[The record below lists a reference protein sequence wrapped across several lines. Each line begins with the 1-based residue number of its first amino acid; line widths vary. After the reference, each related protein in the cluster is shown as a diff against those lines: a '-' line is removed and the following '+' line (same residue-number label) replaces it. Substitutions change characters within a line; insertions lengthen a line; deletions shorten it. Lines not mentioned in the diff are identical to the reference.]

1 MTVAVQLGDPRT
13 PGATALLQ
21 ASHALME
28 ELFPSESNHYLSVN
42 SLCTPD
48 IRFFT
53 ATEDENT
60 LGCAALALKDGYG
73 EVKSM
78 YVVKAARG
86 KGVADLLMRALEQE
100 ALAQGL
106 RLLRLETGH
115 LLKQAHALYSKH
127 GYFRRGPFG
136 DYPDDPLSLF
146 MEKPLRS
153 DGLIVRPTDPLGPEG
168 RALLAD
174 GDAAIRETLSA
185 EECLSFSPEEL
196 SPPGITFYVAWQG
209 TAAVGCVALCTWDG
223 YAEVKRLFVP
233 DNQRGNGIAAAL
245 MDRLEAE
252 ALAAALPLVR
262 LETAHKLTAA
272 VELYKKRG
280 YRNCPVFG
288 KYTAHPS
295 RIYMKKPL

>member
-1 MTVAVQLGDPRT
+1 MTVAIQLDDPRA

-28 ELFPSESNHYLSVN
+28 ELFPSESNHYLSVDALGT
-42 SLCTPD
+42 SD

-60 LGCAALALKDGYG
+60 LGCAALALKGGYG

-78 YVVKAARG
+78 YVVKTARG
-86 KGVADLLMRALEQE
+86 KGVADLLMQALEQE

-136 DYPDDPLSLF
+136 NYPDDPLSLF
-146 MEKPLRS
+146 MEKPLHS

-174 GDAAIRETLSA
+174 GDAAIRETLPA
-185 EECLSFSPEEL
+185 DECQPFSPEEL
-196 SPPGITFYVAWQG
+196 SAAGITFYVAWQG
-209 TAAVGCVALCTWDG
+209 TAAVGCVALRACDG

-233 DNQRGNGIAAAL
+233 PEQRGRKIAAAL

-252 ALAAALPLVR
+252 ARTTRQPLVR
-262 LETAHKLTAA
+262 LETARKLTAA
-272 VELYKKRG
+272 IALYKRRG
-280 YRNCPVFG
+280 YRECPVFG
-288 KYTAHPS
+288 NYNAHPA
-295 RIYMKKPL
+295 RLYMEKPL